1 MNQNLNEEIKR
12 IKSLIYE
19 HNNNTK
25 EENTYYNDFI
35 SLYEKHNITFDNK
48 TISVLSEQKFAE
60 KLKETFKNIGIK
72 FRNAFQNRWA
82 KKQGL
87 PTPKQLMDQDKKNS
101 PSVVEHPAYKD
112 TITLMYKKKI
122 RNENAILSWFY
133 GEGYAGGS
141 ETSEDRESSSK
152 LLKNLNEIKNFG
164 LFKSDSG
171 AFEKFI
177 AELQELFDKRIY
189 IPTEV
194 FNETLGGEGELKNLL
209 EVLKYQDVERGGKVP
224 YIALPAPGNQ
234 IEHVKITPELMKK
247 NKIGEIENYEVKGK
261 KYYQVMYNNTY
272 KDVFYKTDKGESLT
286 SGDVKGISQTIT
298 PELEK
303 VFSDLAFELKNL
315 AAEGGAT
322 VGIRFTDQEKLS
334 VLNYVET
341 SAGNAGYPI
350 LKATSFDLQTENVGI
365 DKSGITEEIIN
376 LKEGSFVGFVYQYPD
391 KNDPEALK
399 TAIFNDDDKTEIP
412 ASGVANIQ
420 AAINDAMNS
429 VKNAGYKVVG
439 FERYAGASTSRV
451 GTKHGSKDGTSNE
464 ANNVTLAKDRCE
476 KMNEQVD
483 KLVPSGIEI
492 KKGTDVI
499 KANQGPGWYG
509 RPRPDAP
516 LYNKWS
522 SSLSTLLDA
531 LDEARDSQFTNRN
544 RTDSPFAPI
553 NFYVYRLSYTYNNCP
568 WTKNGLKNII
578 KTYEAR
584 GKNASQDTKNVI
596 SAAKEALNTYVYPTK
611 EQVQNEYE
619 TVYSQYR
626 GSWITFIILGE
637 KIEVIPP
644 TQVTIKDIEVTAHGN
659 WVCSIT
665 FPEENE
671 PGDPGDPGNPP
682 RKWDPPKIRI
692 KIPKLNFKK
701 MFRFQGLTG
710 IPFIEG
716 AKNFCEDAYQG
727 SDNF

>member
-12 IKSLIYE
+12 IRSLIYE

-87 PTPKQLMDQDKKNS
+87 PTPKQLMDQDEKNS

-112 TITLMYKKKI
+112 TITLMYRKKI

-141 ETSEDRESSSK
+141 ETPEDRESSSK
-152 LLKNLNEIKNFG
+152 LIKNLNEIKNFG
-164 LFKSDSG
+164 LLKSDSG

-194 FNETLGGEGELKNLL
+194 FNETLGGEGELSNLL

-234 IEHVKITPELMKK
+234 IEYVKITPELMKK

-261 KYYQVMYNNTY
+261 KYYQVTYNNTY

-322 VGIRFTDQEKLS
+322 VGVRFTDQEKLS

-399 TAIFNDDDKTEIP
+399 TAIYNDDDKTEIP

-420 AAINDAMNS
+420 AAINDAINS

-451 GTKHGSKDGTSNE
+451 GTKYGSQDGTSNE

-499 KANQGPGWYG
+499 KANQGPGWYKS
-509 RPRPDAP
+509 PSPDAP

-531 LDEARDSQFTNRN
+531 LDEAGDSQYTNRN

-553 NFYVYRLSYTYNNCP
+553 NFYLYRLSYTYNNCP
-568 WTKNGLKNII
+568 WTKEGLKKII
-578 KTYEAR
+578 STYKSR
-584 GKNASQDTKNVI
+584 GKWEKSMAVVD
-596 SAAKEALNTYVYPTK
+596 AAQKALTSYQYPTR

-671 PGDPGDPGNPP
+671 PGDPGDPGKPP

-716 AKNFCEDAYQG
+716 VKNFCEDAYQG

>member
-1 MNQNLNEEIKR
+1 MKQNLNEEIQR
-12 IKSLIYE
+12 IRSLIYE
-19 HNNNTK
+19 HNNIDDKKNP
-25 EENTYYNDFI
+25 YHNDFI
-35 SLYEKHNITFDNK
+35 SLYEKHNISFDDK
-48 TISVLSEQKFAE
+48 TISLLYEQKAIE

-87 PTPKQLMDQDKKNS
+87 PTPKQLMDQDKTKS

-112 TITLMYKKKI
+112 TITLMYRKKI

-133 GEGYAGGS
+133 GEGYGGRS
-141 ETSEDRESSSK
+141 ETPEDRESATK

-164 LFKSDSG
+164 LLKSDSG
-171 AFEKFI
+171 AFEKFV

-194 FNETLGGEGELKNLL
+194 FNETLSGEGELSNLL
-209 EVLKYQDVERGGKVP
+209 EVLKYQDTEEGGKVP

-234 IEHVKITPELMKK
+234 TELVKITPELAKR
-247 NKIGEIENYEVKGK
+247 NKIGEIESNEVKGK
-261 KYYQVMYNNTY
+261 KYYQVVFNGTY
-272 KDVFYKTDKGESLT
+272 RDVFYKSDKGESLT
-286 SGDVKGISQTIT
+286 DNDVAGITETMT

-322 VGIRFTDQEKLS
+322 VGVRFTDQEKLS
-334 VLNYVET
+334 VLNFVQSESNY
-341 SAGNAGYPI
+341 AGYPI
-350 LKATSFDLQTENVGI
+350 LKATSFDLQTEDVGI

-376 LKEGSFVGFVYQYPD
+376 LKEGSFVAFVYQYPD

-399 TAIFNDDDKTEIP
+399 TAIYNDDNQTQIP
-412 ASGVANIQ
+412 PSGIANIQ

-451 GTKHGSKDGTSNE
+451 GTKYGSEDGISNE
-464 ANNVTLAKDRCE
+464 ANNVTLAKDRCQQ
-476 KMNEQVD
+476 MNEQVD
-483 KLVPSGIEI
+483 KLIPSDIEI
-492 KKGTDVI
+492 KKGADVI
-499 KANQGPGWYG
+499 KANQGPGWYKSPG
-509 RPRPDAP
+509 PDAP
-516 LYNKWS
+516 LYDNWRT
-522 SSLSTLLDA
+522 SLSTLLDA

-553 NFYVYRLSYTYNNCP
+553 NFYVYRLSSIYKNCP
-568 WTKNGLKNII
+568 WTKDGLKNII
-578 KTYEAR
+578 KTYEGR
-584 GKNASQDTKNVI
+584 GKNASQETKNVI
-596 SAAKEALNTYVYPTK
+596 LAAKEALKTYVYPTQQ
-611 EQVQNEYE
+611 QVQNEYE

-637 KIEVIPP
+637 KIEVTPP

-665 FPEENE
+665 FPEKDK
-671 PGDPGDPGNPP
+671 PGDPGKPP
-682 RKWDPPKIRI
+682 KKWDPPKIRI
-692 KIPKLNFKK
+692 KLPKLNFKK

-716 AKNFCEDAYQG
+716 VKNFCEDAYQG

>member
-12 IKSLIYE
+12 IRSLIYE

-112 TITLMYKKKI
+112 TITLMYRKKI

-141 ETSEDRESSSK
+141 ETPEDRESSSK
-152 LLKNLNEIKNFG
+152 LIKNLNEIKNFG
-164 LFKSDSG
+164 LLKSDSG

-194 FNETLGGEGELKNLL
+194 FNETLGGEGELSNLL
-209 EVLKYQDVERGGKVP
+209 EVLKYQDTEESGKVP
-224 YIALPAPGNQ
+224 YISLPAPGNQ
-234 IEHVKITPELMKK
+234 TELVKITPELKRK
-247 NKIGEIENYEVKGK
+247 NKIGDIESYEVKGK

-286 SGDVKGISQTIT
+286 SGDVASITESLT

-303 VFSDLAFELKNL
+303 VFSELAFELKNL

-322 VGIRFTDQEKLS
+322 IGIRFTDQEKLS
-334 VLNYVET
+334 VLNYVELE
-341 SAGNAGYPI
+341 SGLAGYPI

-376 LKEGSFVGFVYQYPD
+376 LEEGKQVAFAFQYPD

-399 TAIFNDDDKTEIP
+399 TAIFNDDNQTEIP
-412 ASGVANIQ
+412 ASGIANIQ
-420 AAINDAMNS
+420 SAINDAMNS
-429 VKNAGYKVVG
+429 VKNAGFKVVG
-439 FERYAGASTSRV
+439 FGRYAGASTSRV
-451 GTKHGSKDGTSNE
+451 GTKYGSEMKTATE
-464 ANNVTLAKDRCE
+464 ENNVTLATDRCA

-492 KKGTDVI
+492 EKGSDVI
-499 KANQGPGWYG
+499 KANQGPGWYKSPG
-509 RPRPDAP
+509 PNAP
-516 LYNKWS
+516 LYDKWS
-522 SSLSTLLDA
+522 SSLSELLNA
-531 LDEARDSQFTNRN
+531 LDDAKDDKFTNRW

-553 NFYVYRLSYTYNNCP
+553 NFYVYRLSSTYNNCP
-568 WTKNGLKNII
+568 WTKEGLKKII
-578 KTYEAR
+578 STYKSR
-584 GKNASQDTKNVI
+584 GKNSSSETKAVI
-596 SAAKEALNTYVYPTK
+596 EAAQKALTSYQYPTK

-619 TVYSQYR
+619 TVYSPYR
-626 GSWITFIILGE
+626 GSWITFYILGE
-637 KIEVIPP
+637 KIEVTPP

-665 FPEENE
+665 FPEKNK
-671 PGDPGDPGNPP
+671 PGIPP
-682 RKWDPPKIRI
+682 PIKKTWEPPKL
-692 KIPKLNFKK
+692 KINLPKLKFKK
-701 MFRFQGLTG
+701 LFKFQGLGVG
-710 IPFIEG
+710 IPLISTV
-716 AKNFCEDAYQG
+716 KNFCEDAY
-727 SDNF
+727 

>member
-1 MNQNLNEEIKR
+1 MKQNLNEDIQR
-12 IKSLIYE
+12 IRSLIYE
-19 HNNNTK
+19 HNNIDDKKNP
-25 EENTYYNDFI
+25 YHNDFI
-35 SLYEKHNITFDNK
+35 SLYEKHNISFDQK
-48 TISVLSEQKFAE
+48 TISVLYEQGVIE

-87 PTPKQLMDQDKKNS
+87 PTPQQLMNQDKKNS

-133 GEGYAGGS
+133 GEGYAGRS
-141 ETSEDRESSSK
+141 ETPEDRESATK

-164 LFKSDSG
+164 LLKSDSE
-171 AFEKFI
+171 AFEKFV
-177 AELQELFDKRIY
+177 AELQELYDKRIY

-194 FNETLGGEGELKNLL
+194 FNETLSGEKELSNLID
-209 EVLKYQDVERGGKVP
+209 VLKYQDTEEGGKVP
-224 YIALPAPGNQ
+224 YVSLPAPGNQ
-234 IEHVKITPELMKK
+234 MELVKITPELARK
-247 NKIGEIENYEVKGK
+247 NEIGKIESYEVKGK
-261 KYYQVMYNNTY
+261 KYYQVEFNKQTRNVYY
-272 KDVFYKTDKGESLT
+272 KSDKGESLT
-286 SGDVKGISQTIT
+286 DNDVAGITETIT

-322 VGIRFTDQEKLS
+322 VGVRFTDQEKLS
-334 VLNYVET
+334 VLNFVQSESNY
-341 SAGNAGYPI
+341 AGYPI
-350 LKATSFDLQTENVGI
+350 LKATSFDLQTEDVGI

-376 LKEGSFVGFVYQYPD
+376 LEEGSFVAFVYQYPD

-399 TAIFNDDDKTEIP
+399 TAIYNDDDLTQIP
-412 ASGVANIQ
+412 PSGIANIQ

-429 VKNAGYKVVG
+429 VKNAGYKVVR

-451 GTKHGSKDGTSNE
+451 GTRYGSVDGTSNE
-464 ANNVTLAKDRCE
+464 ENNVTLAKARCE

-483 KLVPSGIEI
+483 KLIPSGIEI
-492 KKGTDVI
+492 KKGDDVI
-499 KANQGPGWYG
+499 KANQGPGWYKSPG
-509 RPRPDAP
+509 PDAP
-516 LYNKWS
+516 LYNNWS
-522 SSLSTLLDA
+522 SSLSNLLNA

-553 NFYVYRLSYTYNNCP
+553 NFYLYRLSKIYKNCP
-568 WTKNGLKNII
+568 WTKDGLKNII
-578 KTYEAR
+578 KTYEGR

-596 SAAKEALNTYVYPTK
+596 LAAKEALKTYVYPTQQ
-611 EQVQNEYE
+611 QVQNEYE
-619 TVYSQYR
+619 TVYSPYR
-626 GSWITFIILGE
+626 GSWITFVILGE
-637 KIEVIPP
+637 KIEVTPP

-665 FPEENE
+665 FPDKNK
-671 PGDPGDPGNPP
+671 PGDPGDPGKPP
-682 RKWDPPKIRI
+682 RKWDPPKIKI
-692 KIPKLNFKK
+692 KIPQLKFKK

-710 IPFIEG
+710 IPIING
-716 AKNFCEDAYQG
+716 VKTFCEDAY
-727 SDNF
+727 